1 MKRLALILITLLVLT
16 LAGCECITYKPFQHP
31 DTW

>member
-1 MKRLALILITLLVLT
+1 MKRLALILIAVLALI
-16 LAGCECITYKPFQHP
+16 LAGCDCVPIKPFQHP